1 MFITHAQDERQLS
14 TLSILNTPLILSL
27 SKEKLNDILQY
38 RTLLIN
44 KNKMTTATSTFFLF
58 IILSFIPLLSAASTQ
73 EKPAR
78 IAIVIDDL
86 GYRNTD
92 QHALLLPGAI
102 TYSILPHTPY
112 GKTIAIQANA
122 NHKDVL
128 LHIPM
133 EAENGKKLGPGALTS
148 TMNKTEVYNS
158 LNESLAEVPFA
169 VGINN
174 HMGSHLTQLAD
185 PMSWT
190 MGFLKQHHLLF
201 LDSKTSPYSKASI
214 IAKEMGVPVKGRH
227 VFLDNQL
234 TEQYINK
241 QFQSLI
247 KHAKTQ
253 HFAIAIAHPH
263 PETIQALLRL
273 IPTLQQNNIELVPL
287 STLYSMPA
295 DNQMQ
300 LANSE

>member
-1 MFITHAQDERQLS
+1 MISAV
-14 TLSILNTPLILSL
+14 
-27 SKEKLNDILQY
+27 SKFL
-38 RTLLIN
+38 LLII
-44 KNKMTTATSTFFLF
+44 F
-58 IILSFIPLLSAASTQ
+58 SFTELLSAVSAQ

-78 IAIVIDDL
+78 IAIVIDDI
-86 GYRNTD
+86 GYRETD
-92 QHALLLPGAI
+92 EHALLLPGAI

-112 GKTIAIQANA
+112 GKTLAMRANA
-122 NHKDVL
+122 NHKEVL

-133 EAENGKKLGPGALTS
+133 EAQNGKKLGPGALTS
-148 TMNKTEVYNS
+148 IMNKAEIYAS
-158 LNESLAEVPFA
+158 LNQSLAEVPFA
-169 VGINN
+169 IGINN
-174 HMGSHLTQLAD
+174 HMGSHLTQLVE

-214 IAKEMGVPVKGRH
+214 IAQKLGVPVKGRH

-234 TEQYINK
+234 TESYINK

-273 IPTLQQNNIELVPL
+273 IPTLKQKNIELVPL
-287 STLYSMPA
+287 SSLYSSPTN
-295 DNQMQ
+295 NQTR
-300 LANSE
+300 LASD